1 MLRGGKPAGRPS
13 RLLRQSQANNRISD
27 NRFMMPAGAA
37 LKPVVVNSRSGKPT
51 QACNLDKGYPFG
63 SSADDDDGGVG
74 NQLTNNQVVRR

>member
-1 MLRGGKPAGRPS
+1 
-13 RLLRQSQANNRISD
+13 
-27 NRFMMPAGAA
+27 MMPAGAA